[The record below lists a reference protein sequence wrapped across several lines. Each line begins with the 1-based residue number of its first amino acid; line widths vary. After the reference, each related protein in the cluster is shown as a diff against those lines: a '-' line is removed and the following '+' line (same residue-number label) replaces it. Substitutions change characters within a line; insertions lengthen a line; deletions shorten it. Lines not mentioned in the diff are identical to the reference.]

1 MLGKIEGRRRRG
13 WQRMRWLD
21 GITNS
26 MNMSV
31 SKLQETWGHKESDTT
46 KQLNNNKSMNIVKSQ
61 DINLIHR
68 NLLHSYTLTMKNQ
81 KDKLK
86 KKISFIIATKR
97 IKFLGINL
105 LKETKDL
112 YAENSKTLKSN
123 HWSHKH
129 YVEINHVLGLEESIM
144 WKWLYHSQQSI
155 YSLQSLSN
163 YQWYFSQN

>member
-1 MLGKIEGRRRRG
+1 M
-13 WQRMRWLD
+13 D

-26 MNMSV
+26 VDMSV
-31 SKLQETWGHKESDTT
+31 SKLRETRGHKESDTT
-46 KQLNNNKSMNIVKSQ
+46 EQLNNNKSMNIVKSQ

-86 KKISFIIATKR
+86 KKISFTIATKR
-97 IKFLGINL
+97 IKFLGIYL

-123 HWSHKH
+123 H
-129 YVEINHVLGLEESIM
+129 
-144 WKWLYHSQQSI
+144 
-155 YSLQSLSN
+155 
-163 YQWYFSQN
+163 